1 MQTSQSMRT
10 IRRIMSDCAV
20 AILPVLYL
28 ENQMQ
33 NTINSAVAVVA
44 DNVAMFN
51 GAPIESS
58 LVETFEQLG
67 RDYFVAEDAK
77 AKAERTLASCD
88 VSLFDLVK
96 GLPYAD
102 FKTVRGLFV
111 NGCRDKGAPTDD
123 AAGKSWERAI
133 NRIGTSCGFERP
145 KATSESAERM
155 AKKRAEQAKVFEAK
169 SDGDLDEDKT
179 ALLAK
184 GDVKSIAKAQTIA
197 KEIERRAKPN
207 LDVADNA
214 RKIMRDKI
222 IARAKELYKCG
233 DVVADEQMVAA
244 LLAMAKLDAG
254 EIVAR
259 REALM

>member
-1 MQTSQSMRT
+1 
-10 IRRIMSDCAV
+10 MSDCAV

-44 DNVAMFN
+44 DNVQLFN
-51 GAPIESS
+51 GSPIDAVF
-58 LVETFEQLG
+58 VETIEQLG
-67 RDYFVAEDAK
+67 RDYWSAEDAK
-77 AKAERTLASCD
+77 IRAEKSLASCD

-96 GLPYAD
+96 GLAYAE

-169 SDGDLDEDKT
+169 SDGELLEDKQ

-184 GDVKSIAKAQTIA
+184 GDTKSIAQAQAVA
-197 KEIERRAKPN
+197 KEIERREKPL
-207 LDVADNA
+207 LDTEDIA
-214 RKIMRDKI
+214 RKSVRDKI
-222 IARAKELYKCG
+222 IARAKELAKAG
-233 DVVADEQMVAA
+233 TADADDRLTRA
-244 LLAMAKLDAG
+244 LLALG
-254 EIVAR
+254 
-259 REALM
+259 

>member
-1 MQTSQSMRT
+1 
-10 IRRIMSDCAV
+10 MSDCAV
-20 AILPVLYL
+20 AILPFLYL

-44 DNVAMFN
+44 DNVQLFN
-51 GAPIESS
+51 GSPIDAVF
-58 LVETFEQLG
+58 VETIEQLG
-67 RDYFVAEDAK
+67 RDYWSAEDAK
-77 AKAERTLASCD
+77 IRAEKSLASCD

-96 GLPYAD
+96 GLAYAE

-169 SDGDLDEDKT
+169 SDGELLEDKQ

-184 GDVKSIAKAQTIA
+184 GDTKSIAQAQAVA
-197 KEIERRAKPN
+197 KEIERREKP
-207 LDVADNA
+207 LLDAEDVA
-214 RKIMRDKI
+214 RKSVRDKI
-222 IARAKELYKCG
+222 IARAKELAKAG
-233 DVVADEQMVAA
+233 TADADDRMTRA
-244 LLAMAKLDAG
+244 LLALG
-254 EIVAR
+254 
-259 REALM
+259 

>member
-1 MQTSQSMRT
+1 
-10 IRRIMSDCAV
+10 MSDCAV

-33 NTINSAVAVVA
+33 NKINSAVAVVA
-44 DNVAMFN
+44 DNVQLFN
-51 GAPIESS
+51 GSPIDAVF
-58 LVETFEQLG
+58 VETIEQLG
-67 RDYFVAEDAK
+67 RDYWSAEDAK
-77 AKAERTLASCD
+77 IRAEKSLASCD

-96 GLPYAD
+96 GLAYAE

-169 SDGDLDEDKT
+169 SDGELLEDKQ

-184 GDVKSIAKAQTIA
+184 GDTKSIAQAQAVA
-197 KEIERRAKPN
+197 KEIERREKP
-207 LDVADNA
+207 LLDAEDVA
-214 RKIMRDKI
+214 RKSVRDKI
-222 IARAKELYKCG
+222 IARAKELAKAG
-233 DVVADEQMVAA
+233 TADADDRLTRA
-244 LLAMAKLDAG
+244 LLALG
-254 EIVAR
+254 
-259 REALM
+259 

>member
-1 MQTSQSMRT
+1 
-10 IRRIMSDCAV
+10 MSDCAV

-44 DNVAMFN
+44 DNVQLFN
-51 GAPIESS
+51 GSPIDAVF
-58 LVETFEQLG
+58 VETIEQLG
-67 RDYFVAEDAK
+67 RDYWSAEDAK
-77 AKAERTLASCD
+77 IRAEKSLASCD

-96 GLPYAD
+96 GLAYAE

-169 SDGDLDEDKT
+169 SDGELLEDKQ

-184 GDVKSIAKAQTIA
+184 GDTKSIAQAQAVA
-197 KEIERRAKPN
+197 KEIERREKSL
-207 LDVADNA
+207 LDAEEVG
-214 RKIMRDKI
+214 RKSVRDKI
-222 IARAKELYKCG
+222 IARAKELAKAG
-233 DVVADEQMVAA
+233 TADADDRLTRA
-244 LLAMAKLDAG
+244 LLALG
-254 EIVAR
+254 
-259 REALM
+259 

>member
-1 MQTSQSMRT
+1 MQT
-10 IRRIMSDCAV
+10 
-20 AILPVLYL
+20 
-28 ENQMQ
+28 NQ
-33 NTINSAVAVVA
+33 NTAVAVLA
-44 DNVAMFN
+44 DNVPMFN
-51 GAPIESS
+51 GAPIETSM
-58 LVETFEQLG
+58 VETIEQLG
-67 RDYFVAEDAK
+67 RDYWSAEDAK
-77 AKAERTLASCD
+77 IRAEKSLASCD

-169 SDGDLDEDKT
+169 SDGELLEDKQ

-184 GDVKSIAKAQTIA
+184 GDTKSIAQAQAVA
-197 KEIERRAKPN
+197 KEIERREKPL
-207 LDVADNA
+207 LDAEDTA
-214 RKIMRDKI
+214 RKSVRDKI
-222 IARAKELYKCG
+222 IARAKELAKAG
-233 DVVADEQMVAA
+233 TADADDRLTRA
-244 LLAMAKLDAG
+244 LLALG
-254 EIVAR
+254 
-259 REALM
+259 

>member
-1 MQTSQSMRT
+1 
-10 IRRIMSDCAV
+10 
-20 AILPVLYL
+20 
-28 ENQMQ
+28 MQ

-44 DNVAMFN
+44 DNVQLFN
-51 GAPIESS
+51 GSPIDAVF
-58 LVETFEQLG
+58 VETIEQLG
-67 RDYFVAEDAK
+67 RDYWSAEDAK
-77 AKAERTLASCD
+77 IRAEKSLASCD

-96 GLPYAD
+96 GLAYAE

-169 SDGDLDEDKT
+169 SDGELLEDKQ

-184 GDVKSIAKAQTIA
+184 GDTKSIAQAQAIA
-197 KEIERRAKPN
+197 KEIERREKPL
-207 LDVADNA
+207 LDAEDTA
-214 RKIMRDKI
+214 RKSVRDKI
-222 IARAKELYKCG
+222 IARAKELAKAG
-233 DVVADEQMVAA
+233 TADADDRMTRA
-244 LLAMAKLDAG
+244 LLALG
-254 EIVAR
+254 
-259 REALM
+259 

>member
-1 MQTSQSMRT
+1 
-10 IRRIMSDCAV
+10 MSDCAV

-33 NTINSAVAVVA
+33 NTINSAVAVVV

-88 VSLFDLVK
+88 VALFDLVK

-111 NGCRDKGAPTDD
+111 NGCRDKGCPNDD
-123 AAGKSWERAI
+123 AAGKVWERAI

-155 AKKRAEQAKVFEAK
+155 AKKRAEQAKAFEAK
-169 SDGDLDEDKT
+169 SDGDLLEEK
-179 ALLAK
+179 AELLAK
-184 GDVKSIAKAQTIA
+184 GDTKSIAKAQTIA
-197 KEIERRAKPN
+197 KEIERREKP
-207 LDVADNA
+207 LLDAEDVA
-214 RKIMRDKI
+214 RKSVRDKI
-222 IARAKELYKCG
+222 IARAKELAKAG
-233 DVVADEQMVAA
+233 TADADARLTSA
-244 LLAMAKLDAG
+244 LLALG
-254 EIVAR
+254 
-259 REALM
+259 